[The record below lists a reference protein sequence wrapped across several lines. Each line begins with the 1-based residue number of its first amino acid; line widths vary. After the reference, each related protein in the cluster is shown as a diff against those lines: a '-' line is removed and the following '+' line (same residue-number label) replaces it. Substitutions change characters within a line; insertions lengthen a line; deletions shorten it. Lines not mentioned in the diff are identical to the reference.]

1 MAQFD
6 AGVGNNFMKQITS
19 VKSLK
24 LKTVSGLVRE
34 MFDKAPKVEFHIDQH
49 HYITILL
56 K

>member
-34 MFDKAPKVEFHIDQH
+34 MFDKAPKVEFHID
-49 HYITILL
+49 
-56 K
+56 